1 MTNTIN
7 KKTILILGAKS
18 DIGKVVFQKFAK
30 EGYNLILAARKP
42 HLEDLKKEVTDLKI
56 RYNIE
61 TTIAE
66 FDLLDFSSHNDFY
79 NSLEI
84 KPEGVIAVAGYL
96 GDQEKC
102 ETNFEEA
109 KKIIDTNYTGY
120 VSILNIIANDFEK
133 RGSGFIIGISSVA
146 GDRGRKS
153 NYYYGSSKA
162 AFSTYL
168 SGLRNRL
175 FSKGIKVL
183 TVKPGFVKTKMIQ
196 GMKTSALLTAT
207 PKEVAEDIYKAFI
220 KGKDIIYTKWFWKF
234 VMMIIKSIPEKIFKK
249 LSI

>member
-1 MTNTIN
+1 MN
-7 KKTILILGAKS
+7 KNKTTLILGAKS
-18 DIGKVVFQKFAK
+18 DIGKALFQKFAK
-30 EGYNLILAARKP
+30 EGFNLILAARKP

-66 FDLLDFSSHNDFY
+66 FDLLDFNSHNNFY

-84 KPEGVIAVAGYL
+84 KPDVVIAVAGYL
-96 GDQEKC
+96 GDQEKA
-102 ETNFEEA
+102 EINFTEA

-120 VSILNIIANDFEK
+120 VSILNIISNDFEK
-133 RGSGFIIGISSVA
+133 RENGFIIGISSVA

-162 AFSTYL
+162 AFTTYL
-168 SGLRNRL
+168 SGLRNKL
-175 FSKGIKVL
+175 FNRGIKIL
-183 TVKPGFVKTKMIQ
+183 TVKPGFVKTKMISDI
-196 GMKTSALLTAT
+196 KTSALLTAT
-207 PKEVAEDIYKAFI
+207 PKEVAEDIYKAFV
-220 KGKDIIYTKWFWKF
+220 KNKDVIYTKWFWKYI
-234 VMMIIKSIPEKIFKK
+234 MLIIKHIPEMIFKK